1 MSTIKDHYGIHG
13 QVPFIDVELTVDNQV
28 YVDPHRIRLMGTPQP
43 FADDACR
50 AMDTF
55 ATEVARCVLSYR
67 AADHRRGRDLL
78 QHFNE
83 PRETRLGMS
92 AAGINGHGGAKVLG
106 AAIWDSLAGPDLR
119 PLLEI
124 GILRKLEAVPVYVE
138 GIGSDITSDLTTRII
153 FAALA
158 AFTAEMV
165 ATYPEFRRHPEGMT
179 RVQRPVWDEVNLRW
193 RDEYFELPVAE
204 GRPLVLVP
212 EGWAENTLLMSHS
225 RFFDV
230 EVLSWAQNEQAFI
243 RAGKVLKTPKN
254 VLRLQPG
261 LTRGR
266 NTSIAVTMRAFRN
279 SQVNLFDHFGDF
291 VDEKYEPP
299 HGRAAA

>member
-1 MSTIKDHYGIHG
+1 MSSIKDHYKIHG
-13 QVPFIDVELTVDNQV
+13 QVPFIDVELTVDNQM
-28 YVDPHRIRLMGTPQP
+28 YVDPHRIRLMDTPQP

-50 AMDTF
+50 AMDIFT
-55 ATEVARCVLSYR
+55 TEIASCVLSSN
-67 AADHRRGRDLL
+67 ATDHRRGRDLL

-138 GIGSDITSDLTTRII
+138 GIGNDITSDLTTRII

-179 RVQRPVWDEVNLRW
+179 TVQRPVWDGVNRRW

-212 EGWAENTLLMSHS
+212 EGWAGHTLLMSHS

-230 EVLSWAQNEQAFI
+230 EVLGWAQIEQAII
-243 RAGKVLKTPKN
+243 REGKVLKTPKTD
-254 VLRLQPG
+254 LRRQPG
-261 LTRGR
+261 LSRGR
-266 NTSIAVTMRAFRN
+266 TTSIAVTMRAFHD
-279 SQVNLFDHFGDF
+279 SQVNLFDRFGDF
-291 VDEKYEPP
+291 VDGKWEPP
-299 HGRAAA
+299 HGLAAA